1 MVKSQALFRGWCKK
15 TTNVVK
21 KQHVAWKQH
30 VFEYGA
36 GPRIRT

>member
-21 KQHVAWKQH
+21 KQHGAKKQQIQ
-30 VFEYGA
+30 EYGA
-36 GPRIRT
+36 GSRIRT